1 MTRCATLMPSPMIL
15 GWPLMSLTSRTGPRL
30 TPTRICRR
38 GPVVASWLATAS
50 RRLIPANRVSSG
62 SPRKLTAAPSPV
74 SRMMRSSVGT
84 PVIASV
90 RTALKRSLSAIC
102 SATERCEYSTMSRNS
117 TLQINVRLVC
127 SGISVRRVRPSDPRP
142 GPCSPCAHSTAPGRG
157 RQRKVARISTYC
169 LSVSHLADADMPV
182 TQEQIHGVLK
192 EAVDPNTGKDFLA
205 TKSAR
210 NIKLDGGTVSL
221 EIELGY
227 PAKTQLDPIRKL
239 VSQRLRAI
247 PGVTGVNVD
256 VTSKIVSHSV
266 QRGVKLV
273 PGVKNIVA
281 VASGKGGVG
290 KSTTAVNLALAL
302 AAEGASVGVL
312 DADIYGPS
320 QPMMLGITGRPES
333 KDGKTIEP
341 MVGHG
346 VQAISIG
353 FLIDIDTP
361 MVWRGPMVTQA
372 LEQLLKDTR
381 WRDIDYLV
389 VDMPPGTG
397 DIQLTLAQK
406 VPVTGAVIVTTPQ
419 DIALIDARKGLKM
432 FEKVGIPILGVVE
445 NMSTHIC
452 SNCGHEE
459 HIFGQG
465 GAERM
470 CREYGTELL
479 GALPLDINVREQA
492 DSGKPT
498 VVADPDGR
506 AAETYRRIARRL
518 AVKIAESAKDMTS
531 KFPNIVVSK
540 NT

>member
-1 MTRCATLMPSPMIL
+1 
-15 GWPLMSLTSRTGPRL
+15 MS
-30 TPTRICRR
+30 
-38 GPVVASWLATAS
+38 
-50 RRLIPANRVSSG
+50 
-62 SPRKLTAAPSPV
+62 
-74 SRMMRSSVGT
+74 
-84 PVIASV
+84 
-90 RTALKRSLSAIC
+90 
-102 SATERCEYSTMSRNS
+102 
-117 TLQINVRLVC
+117 
-127 SGISVRRVRPSDPRP
+127 
-142 GPCSPCAHSTAPGRG
+142 
-157 RQRKVARISTYC
+157 
-169 LSVSHLADADMPV
+169 V
-182 TQEQIHGVLK
+182 TQEQVHNVLK

-205 TKSAR
+205 TRSAR
-210 NIKLDGGTVSL
+210 NIRVEGGNVFL

-227 PAKTQLDPIRKL
+227 PAKTQLDPIRRL
-239 VSQRLRAI
+239 VAQKLRAI
-247 PGVTGVNVD
+247 PGVGAVNVD

-281 VASGKGGVG
+281 IASGKGGVG

-320 QPMMLGITGRPES
+320 QPTMLGIAGRPES
-333 KDGKTIEP
+333 KDGKTLEP

-346 VQAISIG
+346 IQAISIG

-381 WRDIDYLV
+381 WRDVDYLV

-452 SNCGHEE
+452 SNCGYEE

-479 GALPLDINVREQA
+479 GALPLDINIREQA

-506 AAETYRRIARRL
+506 AAETYRAIARRL

-540 NT
+540 DT

>member
-1 MTRCATLMPSPMIL
+1 
-15 GWPLMSLTSRTGPRL
+15 MSFS
-30 TPTRICRR
+30 
-38 GPVVASWLATAS
+38 
-50 RRLIPANRVSSG
+50 
-62 SPRKLTAAPSPV
+62 
-74 SRMMRSSVGT
+74 
-84 PVIASV
+84 
-90 RTALKRSLSAIC
+90 
-102 SATERCEYSTMSRNS
+102 
-117 TLQINVRLVC
+117 
-127 SGISVRRVRPSDPRP
+127 
-142 GPCSPCAHSTAPGRG
+142 
-157 RQRKVARISTYC
+157 
-169 LSVSHLADADMPV
+169 DADV
-182 TQEQIHGVLK
+182 QARLR
-192 EAVDPNTGKDFLA
+192 ALVDPNTGRDFVSS
-205 TKSAR
+205 KSVRKIDVR
-210 NIKLDGGTVSL
+210 NGDVALDLV
-221 EIELGY
+221 LGY
-227 PAKTQLDPIRKL
+227 PARSQHEILRTL
-239 VSQRLRAI
+239 VQKHLADL
-247 PGVTGVNVD
+247 PGAA
-256 VTSKIVSHSV
+256 KISVSISHKIGAHAV
-266 QRGVKLV
+266 QRGVKLT
-273 PGVKNIVA
+273 PGVKNIIA

-302 AAEGASVGVL
+302 AAEGAQVGVL

-333 KDGKTIEP
+333 RDGKTLEP
-341 MVGHG
+341 MMGHG

-381 WRDIDYLV
+381 WKDVDYLI

-406 VPVTGAVIVTTPQ
+406 VPVTGVVIVTTPQ

-432 FEKVGIPILGVVE
+432 FEKVGIPILGIVE

-452 SNCGHEE
+452 SQCGHEE

-470 CREYGTELL
+470 CSEYGTELL
-479 GALPLDINVREQA
+479 GSLPLDIAIREQA

-498 VVADPDGR
+498 VVADPEGR
-506 AAETYRRIARRL
+506 AAEIYRAIGRRL
-518 AVKIAESAKDMTS
+518 AVKIAESARDMTS